1 MVRMFGLRDV
11 SGNDPVKIIVEV
23 QISPGRQNPAGIIA
37 VRGRV
42 LVVRPGEGLGHRGGC
57 TGPSPDNTRA

>member
-1 MVRMFGLRDV
+1 MVMMLELRDV

-37 VRGRV
+37 VQKRV
-42 LVVRPGEGLGHRGGC
+42 LMVRPC
-57 TGPSPDNTRA
+57 TGPSPESTRAWESIH